1 MAELPVEKL
10 RRSFDAQSLG
20 FATTEGLPPLEG
32 IIGQPRALEAL
43 RFGLGIADPG
53 FNLYVAGP
61 QGSGRT
67 TAVKAFLEEAA
78 RQKDTPSDWCY
89 LHNFS
94 DPYRPWACPLPAGR
108 GRELREDMK
117 ILVDRARREVP
128 LAFES
133 ERYSARREEIVAAL
147 NRQREKAFTEL
158 GQEAQAAGLTLQA
171 TPMGILILPMVEGR
185 PLSDQEFL
193 ALPETVREAL
203 RRRREALEE
212 KLNETMKQIRELEK
226 VAQEQLQKLDREVA
240 FYVVGGLLAE
250 LLEKYQPFPRLV
262 SYLEAVREDIIRN
275 LDVFRQRQAAAAAA
289 GPQAPWVEDIPFR
302 KYEVN
307 LMVDNSGR
315 QGAPVVLELNP
326 TYNNLF
332 GRIEKETQFG
342 ALNTDFTLVRPGS
355 LHQANGGY
363 LVIPIEELLRN
374 LFAYEGLKRAVR
386 NREVIIEEMGERLG
400 FLAAKSLRPEPIPLA
415 IKVVLIGSP
424 LLYHLL
430 YALDEDFN
438 ELFKVKVDFDSRM
451 DNAPQNI
458 RDYVGF
464 ICTLCRKENL
474 RHLDSEAVAKIIEH
488 SSRLADDQE
497 KLSTRF
503 GEIADVIREAD
514 FWAGQD
520 GSAQVSG
527 RHVHKAIEAKV
538 YRSNLIQE
546 RIQEMIERGTL
557 LIRTTGEAVGQ
568 VNGLSVINLGDYAFG
583 RPSRITAS
591 IGLGRGGVVDI
602 EREAKL
608 GGPIHTK
615 GVLILGGYLAQ
626 KYAQDKPLSLS
637 ARLVFE
643 QSYEAVEG
651 DSASSAEL
659 YALLSALAGL
669 PIKQGI
675 AVTGSVNQRG
685 ELQAIGGVNQK
696 IEGFFDVCK
705 VQGLDGEQGVLIPEA
720 NVKNLML
727 REDVLEA
734 VRDGQFH
741 IWAVRTVDEGIELLT
756 AVPAGERGPDGTF
769 PEDSVNGRVDRR
781 LREMAQGLRG
791 FVQEEQRVT
800 GEAEEE

>member
-1 MAELPVEKL
+1 MGELPVEKL
-10 RRSFDAQSLG
+10 RRTFDAQSLG

-67 TAVKAFLEEAA
+67 TTVKAFLEEAA

-89 LHNFS
+89 LHNFN
-94 DPYRPWACPLPAGR
+94 DPYRPWACSLPAGQ

-117 ILVDRARREVP
+117 ILVDRARREIP

-133 ERYSARREEIVAAL
+133 ERYSARREEIVGAL

-171 TPMGILILPMVEGR
+171 TPMGILILPMAEGR
-185 PLSDQEFL
+185 PLTDQEFL

-212 KLNETMKQIRELEK
+212 KLSEAMKQVRELEK
-226 VAQEQLQKLDREVA
+226 AAQEQLQKLDREVA

-250 LLEKYQPFPRLV
+250 LLEKYRPFPRLV

-275 LDVFRQRQAAAAAA
+275 LDVFRQRQAAMGA
-289 GPQAPWVEDIPFR
+289 GPQAPWLEDIPFR

-315 QGAPVVLELNP
+315 RGAPVVLELNP

-400 FLAAKSLRPEPIPLA
+400 FLATKSLRPEPIPLA

-520 GSAQVSG
+520 GSAQVTG

-546 RIQEMIERGTL
+546 RIQEMIERGIL
-557 LIRTTGEAVGQ
+557 LIRTTGQAVGQ

-651 DSASSAEL
+651 DSASGAEL

-685 ELQAIGGVNQK
+685 EMQAIGGVNQK

-791 FVQEEQRVT
+791 FVQEEERVT